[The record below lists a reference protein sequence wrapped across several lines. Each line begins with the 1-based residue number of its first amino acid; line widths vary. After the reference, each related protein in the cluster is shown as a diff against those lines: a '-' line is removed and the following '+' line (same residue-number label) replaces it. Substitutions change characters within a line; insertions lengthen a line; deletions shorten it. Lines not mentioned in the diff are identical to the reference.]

1 MHFQQPLRII
11 LFQLEEYGWEHCASF
26 PNLRASVKRPHTIT
40 VSYFDEELEEVEKEL
55 SGFEA
60 RVFQHE
66 LDHLRGLHILN
77 WQVSFGEVELIPEAK
92 NDFPNFEKVNSAYK
106 IEKDIAFYRLWQ
118 TIETHWQE

>member
-1 MHFQQPLRII
+1 M
-11 LFQLEEYGWEHCASF
+11 
-26 PNLRASVKRPHTIT
+26 KRCHSIK

-66 LDHLRGLHILN
+66 LDHLKGLHILN

-92 NDFPNFEKVNSAYK
+92 DDFPNFEKVSIRCK
-106 IEKDIAFYRLWQ
+106 TEKAITFYR
-118 TIETHWQE
+118 H